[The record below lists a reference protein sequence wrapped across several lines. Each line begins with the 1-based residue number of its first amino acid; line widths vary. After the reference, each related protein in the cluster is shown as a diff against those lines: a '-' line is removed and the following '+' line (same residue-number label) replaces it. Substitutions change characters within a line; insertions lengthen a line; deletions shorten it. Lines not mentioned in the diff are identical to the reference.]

1 MENTGGNIG
10 RIVEPFVKVSYA
22 LWIVNKGAVSIRI
35 SVDGAESN
43 PEQVAEIL
51 ISRGYLR
58 EPLATSNVSW
68 TGRFSLRGKVE
79 VVVSSQPGVDIAA
92 TFENKRLLVA
102 ECKGEP
108 TLAAI
113 RSGLDRTAF
122 YTAIGQLIIT
132 CGNLPAQPQQ
142 KVIVLAD
149 TDRLRALAS
158 DAAQNTLLRQ
168 IGVSFA
174 LVDRLGNVSEFQ
186 PS

>member
-1 MENTGGNIG
+1 MENAGSKIG

-22 LWIVNKGAVSIRI
+22 MWIIGKGAISVNI
-35 SVDGAESN
+35 SVDGAEPN
-43 PEQVAEIL
+43 HKQVAKIL
-51 ISRGYLR
+51 ISKGYVR

-68 TGRFSLRGKVE
+68 TGRFSLKGKVE
-79 VVVSSQPGVDIAA
+79 VVVLSQPGVDIAA

-108 TLAAI
+108 TPAAI

-149 TDRLRALAS
+149 TDRLRALARY
-158 DAAQNTLLRQ
+158 AVQNTLLRQ

-186 PS
+186 SS